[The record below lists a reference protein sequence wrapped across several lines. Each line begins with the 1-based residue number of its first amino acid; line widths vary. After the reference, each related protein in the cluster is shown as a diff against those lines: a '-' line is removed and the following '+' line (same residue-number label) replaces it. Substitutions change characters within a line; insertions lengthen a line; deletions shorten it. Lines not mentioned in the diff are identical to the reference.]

1 VTGMSGKALTRRSA
15 LVLPLA
21 LGGCS
26 LWDKWF
32 GENKKPLP
40 GKREPVLGATHGLS
54 VDESAGKVVLPQA
67 VRNAAWPQAGGN
79 PAHLMG
85 HLAANERLAQAWTA
99 DIGSGG
105 GYRQKIMAQPV
116 VAEGVVYTMDS
127 NAVVSAFDLATGRRR
142 WRLDT
147 RAKDDDSTNIG
158 GGLAVDQGILYAV
171 NGLAELVAIDA
182 VSGAIKWRTVLG
194 APARSAP
201 TVAEGRL
208 FVTTIEDR
216 LLARATDDGRELWT
230 HQATNAVTAV
240 LGQPAPA
247 YADGLVVAGF
257 GSGEL
262 VCLRAES
269 GNVVWSDNLGAAG
282 GRAASVADFSS
293 IRGLPVISNGRVF
306 ATGTGGLTLS
316 LDLPTGRRLW
326 EREVA
331 SVASPWVAGDW
342 VFLVSLEQQIAAL
355 NANDGRVAWI
365 TDLPRWEDPEK
376 QKDSFTWFSP
386 VLVEDRIVVAG
397 TSEEALSISPY
408 TGDILGRQKLSG
420 QSAPVGPIVADGT
433 LLLVSE
439 DARLLALR

>member
-1 VTGMSGKALTRRSA
+1 MSGKALTRRSA

>member
-1 VTGMSGKALTRRSA
+1 MSGKALTRRSA

-194 APARSAP
+194 APAR
-201 TVAEGRL
+201 
-208 FVTTIEDR
+208 
-216 LLARATDDGRELWT
+216 
-230 HQATNAVTAV
+230 
-240 LGQPAPA
+240 
-247 YADGLVVAGF
+247 
-257 GSGEL
+257 
-262 VCLRAES
+262 
-269 GNVVWSDNLGAAG
+269 
-282 GRAASVADFSS
+282 
-293 IRGLPVISNGRVF
+293 
-306 ATGTGGLTLS
+306 
-316 LDLPTGRRLW
+316 
-326 EREVA
+326 
-331 SVASPWVAGDW
+331 
-342 VFLVSLEQQIAAL
+342 
-355 NANDGRVAWI
+355 
-365 TDLPRWEDPEK
+365 
-376 QKDSFTWFSP
+376 
-386 VLVEDRIVVAG
+386 
-397 TSEEALSISPY
+397 
-408 TGDILGRQKLSG
+408 
-420 QSAPVGPIVADGT
+420 
-433 LLLVSE
+433 
-439 DARLLALR
+439 

>member
-1 VTGMSGKALTRRSA
+1 MT
-15 LVLPLA
+15 
-21 LGGCS
+21 
-26 LWDKWF
+26 
-32 GENKKPLP
+32 
-40 GKREPVLGATHGLS
+40 
-54 VDESAGKVVLPQA
+54 
-67 VRNAAWPQAGGN
+67 
-79 PAHLMG
+79 
-85 HLAANERLAQAWTA
+85 
-99 DIGSGG
+99 
-105 GYRQKIMAQPV
+105 
-116 VAEGVVYTMDS
+116 
-127 NAVVSAFDLATGRRR
+127 
-142 WRLDT
+142 
-147 RAKDDDSTNIG
+147 
-158 GGLAVDQGILYAV
+158 
-171 NGLAELVAIDA
+171 
-182 VSGAIKWRTVLG
+182 
-194 APARSAP
+194 
-201 TVAEGRL
+201 
-208 FVTTIEDR
+208 
-216 LLARATDDGRELWT
+216 
-230 HQATNAVTAV
+230 TNAVTAV

>member
-1 VTGMSGKALTRRSA
+1 MSGKALTRRSA

-386 VLVEDRIVVAG
+386 VMVEDRIVVAG

>member
-1 VTGMSGKALTRRSA
+1 MSGKGLTRRSA
-15 LVLPLA
+15 LLLPLA
-21 LGGCS
+21 LGGCG

-32 GENKKPLP
+32 GENKKALP
-40 GKREPVLGATHGLS
+40 GKREPVLAATHGLS
-54 VDESAGKVVLPQA
+54 VDEGAGKVVLPQA

-85 HLAANERLAQAWTA
+85 HLAANERLSQAWTT
-99 DIGSGG
+99 DIGAGG
-105 GYRQKIMAQPV
+105 GYRAKIMAQPV
-116 VAEGVVYTMDS
+116 VADGVVYTMDS
-127 NAVVSAFDLATGRRR
+127 DAVVSAFDLARGGRR

-147 RAKDDDSTNIG
+147 RTKDDDSTNVG
-158 GGLAVDQGILYAV
+158 GGLAVDQGVLYAV

-182 VSGAIKWRTVLG
+182 ARGTVTWRTSLG

-216 LLARATDDGRELWT
+216 LLARATDDGRELWS
-230 HQATNAVTAV
+230 HAATNAVTAV

-247 YADGLVVAGF
+247 FADGLVVAGF

-262 VCLRAES
+262 VCVRAES
-269 GNVVWSDNLGAAG
+269 GNVVWSDNLGAGRG
-282 GRAASVADFSS
+282 GSTIADFSS
-293 IRGLPVISNGRVF
+293 IRGLPVISAGRVF
-306 ATGTGGLTLS
+306 AIGTGGLTLA

-331 SVASPWVAGDW
+331 GVASPWVAGDW

-355 NANDGRVAWI
+355 NANDGRVAWL

-386 VLVEDRIVVAG
+386 VLVEDRLVVAG

-408 TGDILGRQKLSG
+408 TGEILGRQKLSG
-420 QSAPVGPIVADGT
+420 QAAPVGPVVADGT

>member
-1 VTGMSGKALTRRSA
+1 MSGKGLTRRSA
-15 LVLPLA
+15 LLLPLA

-32 GENKKPLP
+32 GENKKALP
-40 GKREPVLGATHGLS
+40 GKREPILGASHGLS
-54 VDESAGKVVLPQA
+54 VDEGAGKVVLPQP

-99 DIGSGG
+99 DIGAGG

-116 VAEGVVYTMDS
+116 VADGVVYTMDTD
-127 NAVVSAFDLATGRRR
+127 AVVSAFDLANGHRR

-147 RAKDDDSTNIG
+147 RAKDDDSTNVG

-182 VSGAIKWRTVLG
+182 ARGTIKWRTFLG

-247 YADGLVVAGF
+247 YANGLVVAGF

-262 VCLRAES
+262 VGLRAES

-342 VFLVSLEQQIAAL
+342 VFLVSLEQQIAAV
-355 NANDGRVAWI
+355 NGNDGRVAWI

-376 QKDSFTWFSP
+376 QKDSYTWFSP

-408 TGDILGRQKLSG
+408 TGEILGRQKLSG
-420 QSAPVGPIVADGT
+420 QSAPVGPVVADGT

>member
-1 VTGMSGKALTRRSA
+1 MSGKALTRRSA

-376 QKDSFTWFSP
+376 QRTLSP
-386 VLVEDRIVVAG
+386 GSRRCWSRTGLW
-397 TSEEALSISPY
+397 SPARARRRCRSAH
-408 TGDILGRQKLSG
+408 ILGISSGGRSCRVSRRRWGRLSRM
-420 QSAPVGPIVADGT
+420 
-433 LLLVSE
+433 
-439 DARLLALR
+439 ARCCLFPRMPGCWR